1 MSLKKTLK
9 KHLGSDEILRDFLFE
24 EIFNGLFSGEEFDVS
39 FQGGYDVMKIHE
51 IFSIPEPEPIMDVY
65 TPVI

>member
-1 MSLKKTLK
+1 VSLKKTLK

-39 FQGGYDVMKIHE
+39 F
-51 IFSIPEPEPIMDVY
+51 
-65 TPVI
+65 